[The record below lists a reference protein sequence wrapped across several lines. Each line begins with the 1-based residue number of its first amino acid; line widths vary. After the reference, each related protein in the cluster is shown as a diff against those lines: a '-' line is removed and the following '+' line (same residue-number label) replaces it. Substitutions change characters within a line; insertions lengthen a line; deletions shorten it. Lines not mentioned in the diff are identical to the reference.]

1 MSYELRNNSHKIGV
15 YACSEDALDRVRVI
29 MKSDLDCEPELF
41 DTQTGR
47 AFELAASI
55 RWRDDLASKLG
66 Y

>member
-1 MSYELRNNSHKIGV
+1 MSYELRNNGLKIGT
-15 YACSEDALDRVRVI
+15 YACSEDALDRVRI
-29 MKSDLDCEPELF
+29 MMKSDVNCEPEIL

-55 RWRDDLASKLG
+55 RWRDDLASKIG

>member
-1 MSYELRNNSHKIGV
+1 MSYELRNNGYKIGV
-15 YACSEDALDRVRVI
+15 YACSEDALDRVRVM

-41 DTQTGR
+41 DAQTGR

-55 RWRDDLASKLG
+55 RWRDDLASKLA